1 MSTKSKIYLV
11 TFIFISI
18 LLPVYAFNTDLS
30 IRHIAGNDSN
40 VKTVGLTILGASI
53 YEGIP
58 GFLGPKFNQMQ
69 ECRTKYDQFNS
80 SSGAGDTI
88 IIDTND
94 FCNTLSYLN
103 NRNNPNLT
111 FEFIPYDYNKTMK
124 NLPNGLASLGSGL
137 EITTNE
143 VPNGLIMNNSY
154 YASETFKNIPVLK
167 NAFAQIQEVETVNQM
182 LTSVKQVWEF
192 TRNVAFSILLLAAL
206 VTGIS
211 IMSAKAMSGKDTD
224 AQIITAEKA
233 LPRVVLAVILI
244 SSSYWIGELTVNTII
259 GSGITQGIAKFI
271 ALGFFE
277 NTEEASI
284 LLNIPT
290 NVLYYQSL
298 SESLEDFGWAA
309 LVSIIMLLF
318 FVVFYIRLNIY
329 ILMNLVF
336 ALIFIIFAPLVL
348 AQGAL
353 PSDLSGSAF
362 RRYAYNLI
370 YYISAGFLFSL
381 LSYGTRAVLIIGL
394 ENNGG
399 GGGLVAQ
406 ELRNVAVNIAGGGAA
421 FSFFFPIVAVFI
433 LWNARQVTQIAS
445 SFAARFS
452 GAKEGGVGM
461 LAPTMGGRGGGN

>member
-1 MSTKSKIYLV
+1 MITKFKIYLV
-11 TFIFISI
+11 IFILFAALI
-18 LLPVYAFNTDLS
+18 PVYAFNTDLS

-40 VKTVGLTILGASI
+40 VKTVGLTILGSAI

-69 ECRTKYDQFNS
+69 ECRTKYDQYNS
-80 SSGAGDTI
+80 TGGDVI

-111 FEFIPYDYNKTMK
+111 FEFIPYDYNKVMK
-124 NLPNGLASLGSGL
+124 NLPQGLASLGSGIEL
-137 EITTNE
+137 TVNE
-143 VPNGLIMNNSY
+143 VPNGLIMDNSY
-154 YASETFKNIPVLK
+154 YAAETFKNIPALK
-167 NAFAQIQEVETVNQM
+167 NAFAQIQEVETVNDM
-182 LTSVKQVWEF
+182 LIAVEKVWRF
-192 TRNVAFSILLLAAL
+192 VRNIAFSILLLAAL

-211 IMSAKAMSGKDTD
+211 IMTSKAMSGKDTD

-233 LPRVVLAVILI
+233 LPRVILAVILI
-244 SSSYWIGELTVNTII
+244 SSSYWIGELTVRTIV
-259 GSGITQGIAKFI
+259 GSGITQGVAKFI

-277 NTEEASI
+277 DSDVASP

-290 NVLYYQSL
+290 NVLFYQVI
-298 SESLEDFGWAA
+298 SESLENFGWASLIA
-309 LVSIIMLLF
+309 LLMLVF
-318 FVVFYIRLNIY
+318 FVIFYIRLNIY
-329 ILMNLVF
+329 ILMNLI
-336 ALIFIIFAPLVL
+336 LSIIYIIFAPLIL

-353 PSDLSGSAF
+353 PSDMSGSAF

-381 LSYGTRAVLIIGL
+381 ISYGTRAVLIIGI
-394 ENNGG
+394 ESGNGA

-406 ELRNVAVNIAGGGAA
+406 DLRDLTVNIAGAGAA
-421 FSFFFPIVAVFI
+421 FTFFFPIVAVFI
-433 LWNARQVTQIAS
+433 LWNARRVTQIAS

-452 GAKEGGVGM
+452 GSREGGAAM
-461 LAPTMGGRGGGN
+461 LTPTMGGGGGN